1 MTEPISSTL
10 ERITTLAAALEA
22 HGAHIVS
29 AGVIYPEG
37 AQVHVLSAPMWL
49 IEDMTTPPSGA
60 LFGASVRW
68 SVVVDGITVVWF
80 DKSEAAL
87 PVWRKL

>member
-10 ERITTLAAALEA
+10 ERIAILAAALEE

-29 AGVIYPEG
+29 AGINYPEG
-37 AQVHVLSAPMWL
+37 AQVHVLAAPMWL
-49 IEDMTTPPSGA
+49 IGDMTAPPSGA
-60 LFGASVRW
+60 WVGASVRW
-68 SVVVDGITVVWF
+68 SIVLDGISVVWF